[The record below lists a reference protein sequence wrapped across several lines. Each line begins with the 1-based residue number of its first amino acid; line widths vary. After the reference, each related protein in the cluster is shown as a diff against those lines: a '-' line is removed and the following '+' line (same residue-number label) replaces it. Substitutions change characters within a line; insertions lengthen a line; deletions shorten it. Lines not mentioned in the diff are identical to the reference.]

1 MCPFKLT
8 QSTPAMKKL
17 LILFILTFGA
27 ENLIAQ
33 INAKLMRDM
42 DVSDSQIAFV
52 YGGDIWLVDKDGGSA
67 NQLTRSQ
74 GVESWPKFSPD
85 GNYIAYS
92 AYYNGNQDVYVI
104 PVTGGVPE
112 RVTYASFS
120 DRMVDWHPD
129 GDQLLIASRRL
140 MGQRSANQLFL
151 VDRHGGLPVPLPLPY
166 GELASYSPDG
176 SQLAYITKITENYP
190 FKRYKGGLTSDIL
203 LYDVDSES
211 VKRITD
217 NEFNDGKPA
226 WAGDNIY
233 FLSDQGPEFR
243 LNIWVYDTASGE
255 TSQITT
261 YDEFDISFL
270 SAGPN
275 DLIFEMGGGL
285 YLMDLVSQEINEVEI
300 NVASDLALEI
310 PSRKDVS
317 GNIAHMTAAPGSK
330 RVVFEARGE
339 LFNVPVSE
347 GYSENLTRSS
357 GAFDRHPAWSPD
369 GETVA
374 FWSDRNGEYEIYL
387 RNMSGTADVRQLTN
401 RGVGYGYSLYWSP
414 DGNHLAFI
422 DETNTIYVVNAEN
435 GTVTEAGNTNWNIGH
450 GGRDGYPIAWSP
462 DSRWLTFTRGLENAQ
477 YAVMLFDTESE
488 ELHQATS
495 GYYSDQNPVFSK
507 DGKYLIYATSRK
519 FDSVY
524 SDMDNTWVYPNS
536 TQLAAVSL
544 TEDIPSLLP
553 VKNDSVEV
561 ESDEEESESG
571 EEEPSDEESEESDT
585 GTEIQLDGF
594 ESRITMLPVPAGNI
608 TGLMTFDGKVAYMRY
623 PNSGS
628 MGGPPVLQAYDFDE
642 QEEITIMEGVSGAV
656 QSADGKSI
664 LVSAGN
670 SFGIIQPMPGQS
682 IEEPIPTDGLV
693 MQLVVR
699 EEWNQIFQ
707 DTWRRYRDF
716 FYDPNMH
723 GVDWEEMR
731 DRYGDL
737 IEDARTRQDITYL
750 QSNMQSELSAGH
762 TYTGGGDTESV
773 DMMSTGYLGI
783 DWALDGDSYRIG
795 RIVTPASW
803 DTQVR
808 SPFDRSGVEV
818 SEGDYIHSVNG
829 VPLNPDED
837 PYAAFEGLDGET
849 VSLMISSTGNSGDA
863 SEVIVTTLTEGDESQ
878 LRYLEWIENNRK
890 MVDELSDGKL
900 GYVYMSNT
908 SGQGQ
913 QELVRMYYGQLD
925 KQGFIIDERFNG
937 GGQLA
942 DRFLELLM
950 RPVVYNLNWRH
961 GRDHTQPVKTN
972 TGPMGM
978 LINGWAGSGGDGLPW
993 AFQELEAGP
1002 IVGERT
1008 LGILVGPAT
1017 GHSLVDG
1024 GGITVPGARLYDN
1037 DGHWFWEGEGVRPD
1051 IPIWDDP
1058 NMLMQGRDPQME
1070 RVVEEVLNNLE
1081 GNPTE
1086 MTPAPPYEDRTVN
1099 GLKDTE
1105 N

>member
-1 MCPFKLT
+1 
-8 QSTPAMKKL
+8 MKKL
-17 LILFILTFGA
+17 LIIFILTLGA
-27 ENLIAQ
+27 DQVIAQ

-42 DVSDSQIAFV
+42 DVSESHIAFV
-52 YGGDIWLVDKDGGSA
+52 YGGDIWLVDKDGGTA

-85 GNYIAYS
+85 GEHIAYS
-92 AYYNGNQDVYVI
+92 AYYNGNEDIYVV

-120 DRMVDWHPD
+120 DRMVEWHPD
-129 GDQLLIASRRL
+129 GEHLLFASRRL

-151 VDRHGGLPVPLPLPY
+151 VSRDGGLPEPLPLPY
-166 GELASYSPDG
+166 GEIASYSPDG

-190 FKRYKGGLTSDIL
+190 FKRYKGGLASDIL
-203 LYDVDSES
+203 LYDVDDEEV
-211 VKRITD
+211 VKITD
-217 NEFNDGKPA
+217 NEYNDGKPA
-226 WAGDNIY
+226 WAGDKIY
-233 FLSDQGPEFR
+233 FLSDQGPDFR
-243 LNIWVYDTASGE
+243 LNIWEYDTNTDQ
-255 TSQITT
+255 TSQITS

-270 SAGPN
+270 SAGPE
-275 DLIFEMGGGL
+275 DLVFEMGGGL
-285 YLMDLVSQEINEVEI
+285 YLMDLDTQEISEV
-300 NVASDLALEI
+300 NVDVVSDLALEI
-310 PSRKDVS
+310 PRREDVS
-317 GNIAHMTAAPGSK
+317 GNISNMTSSPGSK

-339 LFNVPVSE
+339 LFNVPVND
-347 GYSENLTRSS
+347 GYSENMTRSS

-369 GETVA
+369 GQYVA
-374 FWSDRNGEYEIYL
+374 YWSDQNGEYNIYL
-387 RNMSGTADVRQLTN
+387 RSMSGDADVTQLTD
-401 RGVGYGYSLYWSP
+401 REKGYGYKLYWSP
-414 DGNHLAFI
+414 NSEHIAFI
-422 DETNTIYVVNAEN
+422 DETNTIYTVDIEN
-435 GTVTEAGNTNWNIGH
+435 GDITEAGHTNWNVGH
-450 GGRDGYPIAWSP
+450 GGRDGYPMAWSP

-477 YAVMLFDTESE
+477 YAVMLYDSDNE

-495 GYYSDQNPVFSK
+495 GYYSDSNPVFSK
-507 DGKYLIYATSRK
+507 DGQYLIYATNRE

-536 TQLAAVSL
+536 TQLVAVSL
-544 TEDIPSLLP
+544 TDDIPSLLP
-553 VKNDSVEV
+553 VKNDSVEMKSPDE
-561 ESDEEESESG
+561 ESDSESEDSSSEENEESES
-571 EEEPSDEESEESDT
+571 DSDT
-585 GTEIQLDGF
+585 DTEIQLDSF
-594 ESRITMLPVPAGNI
+594 ESRITMLPVSAGNI
-608 TGLMTFDGKVAYMRY
+608 GGLMTFDGKVAYMRY

-628 MGGPPVLQAYDFDE
+628 AGGPPALQAYDFEE
-642 QEEITIMEGVSGAV
+642 QEEITIMEGVGSAV

-670 SFGIIQPMPGQS
+670 QYGIIQPQAGQS
-682 IEEPIPTDGLV
+682 IEKPISTDGLV

-699 EEWNQIFQ
+699 DEWNQIFQ

-723 GVDWEEMR
+723 EVDWDEMR
-731 DRYGDL
+731 ERYGAL
-737 IEDARTRQDITYL
+737 IEDARTRQDITFI

-773 DMMSTGYLGI
+773 DYLSTGYLGI
-783 DWALDGDSYRIG
+783 DFALDDGVYRIA
-795 RIVTPASW
+795 RIVKPASW

-808 SPFDRSGVEV
+808 SPFDRPGVDV
-818 SEGDYIHSVNG
+818 SEGEYLHSVNG
-829 VPLNPDED
+829 MMIDPNED
-837 PYAAFEGLDGET
+837 PYAAFEGLNSET
-849 VSLMISSTGNSGDA
+849 VSLMISSSGEMEDA
-863 SEVIVTTLTEGDESQ
+863 EEVLVTTLSQ
-878 LRYLEWIENNRK
+878 GEEFELRYLEWIENNRK

-942 DRFLELLM
+942 DRFLELLT
-950 RPVVYNLNWRH
+950 RPVVYNLHWRH

-1017 GHSLVDG
+1017 GHSLIDG

-1051 IPIWDDP
+1051 IPVWDNP
-1058 NMLMQGRDPQME
+1058 NIMMQGRDPQLE
-1070 RVVEEVLNNLE
+1070 RVVREVLNNLE

-1086 MTPAPPYEDRTVN
+1086 MTPAPPYEDRTAD
-1099 GLKDTE
+1099 GLKDDE

>member
-1 MCPFKLT
+1 
-8 QSTPAMKKL
+8 MKKL
-17 LILFILTFGA
+17 LIIFILTLGA
-27 ENLIAQ
+27 DQVIAQ

-42 DVSDSQIAFV
+42 DVSESHIAFV
-52 YGGDIWLVDKDGGSA
+52 YGGDIWLVDKDGGTA

-85 GNYIAYS
+85 GEHIAYS
-92 AYYNGNQDVYVI
+92 AYYNGNEDIYVV

-120 DRMVDWHPD
+120 DRMVEWHPD
-129 GDQLLIASRRL
+129 GEHLLFASRRL

-151 VDRHGGLPVPLPLPY
+151 VSRDGGLPEPLPLPY
-166 GELASYSPDG
+166 GEIASYSPDG

-190 FKRYKGGLTSDIL
+190 FKRYKGGLASDIL
-203 LYDVDSES
+203 LYDVDDEEV
-211 VKRITD
+211 VKITD
-217 NEFNDGKPA
+217 NEYNDGKPA
-226 WAGDNIY
+226 WAGDKIY
-233 FLSDQGPEFR
+233 FLSDQGPDFR
-243 LNIWVYDTASGE
+243 LNIWEYDTNTDQ
-255 TSQITT
+255 TSQITS

-270 SAGPN
+270 SAGPE
-275 DLIFEMGGGL
+275 DLVFEMGGGL
-285 YLMDLVSQEINEVEI
+285 YLMDLDTQEISEV
-300 NVASDLALEI
+300 NVDVVSDLALEI
-310 PSRKDVS
+310 PRREDVS
-317 GNIAHMTAAPGSK
+317 GNISNMTSSPGSK

-339 LFNVPVSE
+339 LFNVPVND
-347 GYSENLTRSS
+347 GYSENMTRSS

-369 GETVA
+369 GQYVA
-374 FWSDRNGEYEIYL
+374 YWSDQNGEYNIYL
-387 RNMSGTADVRQLTN
+387 RSMSGDADVTQLTD
-401 RGVGYGYSLYWSP
+401 REKGYGYKLYWSP
-414 DGNHLAFI
+414 NSEHIAFI
-422 DETNTIYVVNAEN
+422 DETNTIYTVDIEN
-435 GTVTEAGNTNWNIGH
+435 GDITEAGHTNWNVGH
-450 GGRDGYPIAWSP
+450 GGRDGYPMAWSP

-477 YAVMLFDTESE
+477 YAVMLYDSDNE

-495 GYYSDQNPVFSK
+495 GYYSDSNPVFSK
-507 DGKYLIYATSRK
+507 DGQYLIYATNRE

-536 TQLAAVSL
+536 TQLVAVSL
-544 TEDIPSLLP
+544 TDDIPSLLP
-553 VKNDSVEV
+553 VKNDSVEMKSPDE
-561 ESDEEESESG
+561 ESDSESEDSSSEENEESES
-571 EEEPSDEESEESDT
+571 ESESDT
-585 GTEIQLDGF
+585 GTEIQLDSF
-594 ESRITMLPVPAGNI
+594 ESRITMLPVSAGNI
-608 TGLMTFDGKVAYMRY
+608 GGLMTFDGKVAYMRY

-628 MGGPPVLQAYDFDE
+628 AGGPPALQAYDFEE
-642 QEEITIMEGVSGAV
+642 QEEITIMEGVGSAV

-670 SFGIIQPMPGQS
+670 QYGIIQPQAGQS
-682 IEEPIPTDGLV
+682 IEKPISTDGLV

-699 EEWNQIFQ
+699 DEWNQIFQ

-723 GVDWEEMR
+723 EVDWDEMR
-731 DRYGDL
+731 ERYGAL
-737 IEDARTRQDITYL
+737 IEDARTRQDITFI

-773 DMMSTGYLGI
+773 DYLSTGYLGI
-783 DWALDGDSYRIG
+783 DFALDDGVYRIA
-795 RIVTPASW
+795 RIVKPASW

-808 SPFDRSGVEV
+808 SPFDRPGVDV
-818 SEGDYIHSVNG
+818 SEGEYIHSVNG
-829 VPLNPDED
+829 MMIDPDED
-837 PYAAFEGLDGET
+837 PYAAFEGLNSET
-849 VSLMISSTGNSGDA
+849 VSLMISSSGEMEDA
-863 SEVIVTTLTEGDESQ
+863 EEVLVTTLSQ
-878 LRYLEWIENNRK
+878 GEEFELRYLEWIENNRK

-942 DRFLELLM
+942 DRFLELLT
-950 RPVVYNLNWRH
+950 RPVVYNLHWRH

-1017 GHSLVDG
+1017 GHSLIDG

-1051 IPIWDDP
+1051 IPVWDNP
-1058 NMLMQGRDPQME
+1058 NIMMQGRDPQLE
-1070 RVVEEVLNNLE
+1070 RVVREVLNNLE

-1086 MTPAPPYEDRTVN
+1086 MTPAPPYEDRTAD
-1099 GLKDTE
+1099 GLKDDE